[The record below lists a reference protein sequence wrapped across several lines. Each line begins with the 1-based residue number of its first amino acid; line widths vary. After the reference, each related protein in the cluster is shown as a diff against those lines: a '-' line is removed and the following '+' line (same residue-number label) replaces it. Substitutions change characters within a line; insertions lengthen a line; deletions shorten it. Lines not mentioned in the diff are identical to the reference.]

1 MTMITSN
8 DRLGLRLTLVL
19 CCWAASADAQA
30 PAVAGEGGD
39 AGVPIVSIGD
49 QDVDASTIRELRAQ
63 TRQIRQFMVGL
74 LDVAVDPQTLFVV
87 NLSDPKANPDLEL
100 LLRELEQD
108 AKQGGRPSGRKRLRQ
123 TPGSEGAWA
132 KAHRELVEARAAFL
146 SLPLSEREAILAM
159 HEARRQ
165 EAEAHASSSAAN
177 AEMLA
182 QLEGQIADLQAFLA
196 GDLDPSIDPRPLLEI
211 APDEL
216 ADLATD
222 PERRRRFLDPGS
234 KSPSPAAAVD
244 DVDGQLN
251 AAKQRRDMLWLQFLE
266 LDDDERGRLL
276 SRHAQRSAEPS
287 DAIAIQ
293 ISGAEHAARDAA
305 LEREVALVDSQEAKT
320 ESLRLIAGRRAQLLS
335 VKEAQ
340 ARFKAELASSRAEV
354 ETTTESALAW
364 NRRVREL
371 KSTMPSGEA
380 RANQADNLYRGLAK
394 DLGEARHDLSLAL
407 DAVRSEPHGIPLPPD
422 ADADQLPGDIDD
434 SATRELRAALDSSAI
449 ELQALEAQ
457 LRWDH
462 AKALRD
468 AIVMMNQARLRLF
481 EMLSKPRRD
490 SLKGFGPDGI
500 AQVKRELDQIILE
513 VRFQLLAVPREAYR
527 RYQQLRSSPG
537 PVFLGLFQ
545 LLLLVLAFRW
555 WRKRADDT
563 LEQSRRSWLQKRPQT
578 HLSRGVSTFVWYVR
592 RIRKPLEW
600 LAFFALLMMLVEK
613 GGRLPEAKYVEITI
627 VWLLAGA
634 FVVELIDAMASRQ
647 GFSSESSA
655 KLRFRS
661 LRLVG
666 VSVVA
671 IGLILSLTVATVGK
685 GAIYAW
691 VISTFGFLAIS
702 VFLVL
707 VYWWKDTIF
716 ERAKGRETSRVLRWV
731 VRHDHGLLTY
741 PAAAIGGV
749 YLLIEGIAGFV
760 VRRMSDLTPLR
771 RVFAYLFRR
780 GVEKNKTATPAE
792 YGTEPIPAEVYDALA
807 PRPQAPPELL
817 TSYMSESVHAMRAL
831 VRSERHAIVAVV
843 GERGL
848 GKTTFLNRVTNDLD
862 PGSLCAVQCQPG
874 GFAALL
880 VEFAHALGLPETA
893 TEEEITGSLRERAPS
908 VIRVDDAQRLV
919 RPLIGGLEAID
930 QLVQLTRRVSPQT
943 SWLIAIGMPAWQY
956 LRRARGDRAAFDQ
969 VIKLQPWEE
978 NQIASLIEQRSA
990 AAGVVPSF
998 ERLVVPRQVRTSPVS
1013 DEERTKR
1020 DFYRILWDYADGNP
1034 EVSLHF
1040 WRESLYRR
1048 PDDET
1053 VYVRLFSGPS
1063 ASQLDDLPA
1072 TFYFVL
1078 RTVVQLELAVE
1089 EDVVACTDLTSAEVA
1104 DALRAARVHGYI
1116 KGSGHLFEIDLHWY
1130 RAIVS
1135 ILRRKHLLLL

>member
-1 MTMITSN
+1 MTNSS
-8 DRLGLRLTLVL
+8 DRLWLMLTLVG
-19 CCWAASADAQA
+19 CCWASSADAQA
-30 PAVAGEGGD
+30 PAAKGVGGD
-39 AGVPIVSIGD
+39 AGVPTVSLEV
-49 QDVDASTIRELRAQ
+49 QDAKAPSIRELRDQ
-63 TRQIRQFMVGL
+63 TKQIRQLMVGR
-74 LDVAVDPQTLFVV
+74 LDIAVDPQTLFMVD
-87 NLSDPKANPDLEL
+87 LGAPKANPDLEL

-108 AKQGGRPSGRKRLRQ
+108 TKQAARPSGRKRAPR
-123 TPGSEGAWA
+123 TPGSEDALG
-132 KAHRELVEARAAFL
+132 KVRRELVEAQAAFL
-146 SLPLSEREAILAM
+146 SLPLSERAAVLAR
-159 HEARRQ
+159 HEARRR
-165 EAEAHASSSAAN
+165 EAEAQAISAEGK

-182 QLEGQIADLQAFLA
+182 RLEGQIGELKAFLA

-211 APDEL
+211 DPDEL
-216 ADLATD
+216 ADLAAD
-222 PERRRRFLDPGS
+222 PERRRRFLDPDS
-234 KSPSPAAAVD
+234 RRPIPAAAED

-266 LDDDERGRLL
+266 LDDAERERLL
-276 SRHAQRSAEPS
+276 SKHAQRSGEPS
-287 DAIAIQ
+287 KALAEQ
-293 ISGAEHAARDAA
+293 ISVAEQAAKDAA
-305 LEREVALVDSQEAKT
+305 LEREVALVDSQEATT
-320 ESLRLIAGRRAQLLS
+320 ESLRVVADRRAHLLS

-340 ARFKAELASSRAEV
+340 ARFKAELASSRAKI

-371 KSTMPSGEA
+371 QSAMPSGKA
-380 RANQADNLYRGLAK
+380 RANQADDLYQGLTR
-394 DLGEARHDLSLAL
+394 DLGDARHDLRVAL
-407 DAVRSEPHGIPLPPD
+407 DAVTSDPSGVPPLPN
-422 ADADQLPGDIDD
+422 ADADQLPADIDGG
-434 SATRELRAALDSSAI
+434 ATRELRTSLRGSAI
-449 ELQALEAQ
+449 ALQALEAE
-457 LRWDH
+457 LRWDR
-462 AKALRD
+462 AKSLRD
-468 AIVMMNQARLRLF
+468 AIVIMNHARLRLF
-481 EMLSKPRRD
+481 EMLSESRRD
-490 SLKGFGPDGI
+490 SLEGFGPDGV

-513 VRFQLLAVPREAYR
+513 VRFHLLVVPREAAR
-527 RYQQLRSSPG
+527 RYRQLQSSPR
-537 PVFLGLFQ
+537 PVVFGLFQ
-545 LLLLVLAFRW
+545 LLLLVLVFRW

-578 HLSRGVSTFVWYVR
+578 HLTRGVSTFVWYVR

-600 LAFFALLMMLVEK
+600 LAFFAVLTMLVAK
-613 GGRLPEAKYVEITI
+613 GGRLPETKYVEITI

-634 FVVELIDAMASRQ
+634 FVVELIDATASRQ

-671 IGLILSLTVATVGK
+671 VGLILSLTVATVGK

-691 VISTFGFLAIS
+691 VISTFGFLAIP

-716 ERAKGRETSRVLRWV
+716 ERAKGRETSRVLQWV

-749 YLLIEGIAGFV
+749 YLLIEGVAGFV
-760 VRRMSDLTPLR
+760 VRRVSDLAPLR

-780 GVEKNKTATPAE
+780 GVEKSKTATPAE
-792 YGTEPIPAEVYDALA
+792 YGTEPIPTEVYEALA
-807 PRPQAPPELL
+807 PHPQTPPELL

-848 GKTTFLNRVTNDLD
+848 GKTTFLNRVTNDLE
-862 PGSLCAVQCQPG
+862 PGSLYAVQCKPG

-880 VEFAHALGLPETA
+880 VEFARALGLPETA
-893 TEEEITGSLRERAPS
+893 TEEEITGTLRERAPN
-908 VIRVDDAQRLV
+908 VIQVDDAQRLV

-930 QLVQLTRRVSPQT
+930 QLIELTRRVSPQT

-969 VIKLQPWEE
+969 VIKLQAWEE

-1020 DFYRILWDYADGNP
+1020 DFYRILWDYSDGNP
-1034 EVSLHF
+1034 EVALHF

-1053 VYVRLFSGPS
+1053 VHVRLFSGPS
-1063 ASQLDDLPA
+1063 AGQLDDLPA

-1089 EDVVACTDLTSAEVA
+1089 EDVVTCTDLSAAEVA

-1116 KGSGHLFEIDLHWY
+1116 EGHGHLFEIDLQWY
-1130 RAIVS
+1130 RAIIS

>member
-1 MTMITSN
+1 MTKSS
-8 DRLGLRLTLVL
+8 DRLWLRMTLVA
-19 CCWAASADAQA
+19 CCWAASAGAQDAKA
-30 PAVAGEGGD
+30 P
-39 AGVPIVSIGD
+39 
-49 QDVDASTIRELRAQ
+49 TIQELRAQ
-63 TRQIRQFMVGL
+63 TKQIRQLMVGR
-74 LDVAVDPQTLFVV
+74 LDVAVDPQTLFMVD
-87 NLSDPKANPDLEL
+87 LGAPKANPDLEL

-108 AKQGGRPSGRKRLRQ
+108 AKQGARPSGRKRALRAQ
-123 TPGSEGAWA
+123 GSEDALG
-132 KAHRELVEARAAFL
+132 KAHRELVEAQAAFL
-146 SLPLSEREAILAM
+146 SLPLSEREAILAR
-159 HEARRQ
+159 HEARRR
-165 EAEAHASSSAAN
+165 EAEAQASSAQAK
-177 AEMLA
+177 AEMLTR
-182 QLEGQIADLQAFLA
+182 LEGQIGELKAFLA

-211 APDEL
+211 DPDEL
-216 ADLATD
+216 ADLAAD

-234 KSPSPAAAVD
+234 RSPIPAAAED

-251 AAKQRRDMLWLQFLE
+251 AAKQQRDLLWLQFLE
-266 LDDDERGRLL
+266 LDDDDRARLL
-276 SRHAQRSAEPS
+276 SKHAQPSAEPS
-287 DAIAIQ
+287 EAIAIQ
-293 ISGAEHAARDAA
+293 ISGAEQAAKEAA
-305 LEREVALVDSQEAKT
+305 LEREVAIVDSQEAKT
-320 ESLRLIAGRRAQLLS
+320 ESLRLIADRRAQLLS

-340 ARFKAELASSRAEV
+340 ARFKAELANSRVKV

-371 KSTMPSGEA
+371 QSGMPTGEV
-380 RANQADNLYRGLAK
+380 RATEADNLYRGLTK
-394 DLGEARHDLSLAL
+394 DLGEARLDLRVAL
-407 DAVRSEPHGIPLPPD
+407 DAVTSEPSGVALPLN
-422 ADADQLPGDIDD
+422 ADADPFPADIDD
-434 SATRELRAALDSSAI
+434 GSTRDLRTALNQSAL
-449 ELQALEAQ
+449 ELQALEGQ
-457 LRWDH
+457 LRWDR
-462 AKALRD
+462 ARALRD
-468 AIVMMNQARLRLF
+468 AIVIMNRARLRLF
-481 EMLSKPRRD
+481 EMLSEARRD
-490 SLKGFGPDGI
+490 SLEGFGPDGV

-513 VRFQLLAVPREAYR
+513 VRFHLLAVPREAARQYR
-527 RYQQLRSSPG
+527 QLQSAPG
-537 PVFLGLFQ
+537 PVIFSVFQ
-545 LLLLVLAFRW
+545 LVLLVLFFRW
-555 WRKRADDT
+555 WRRRADDT
-563 LEQSRRSWLQKRPQT
+563 LEQSRRAWLQKRPQT
-578 HLSRGVSTFVWYVR
+578 QLTRGISTFVWYVR

-600 LAFFALLMMLVEK
+600 LAFFAVLSVLVAK
-613 GGRLPEAKYVEITI
+613 AARLPETKYFQI
-627 VWLLAGA
+627 VVGWLLAGA
-634 FVVELIDAMASRQ
+634 FVVELIDATASRQ

-671 IGLILSLTVATVGK
+671 VGLVLSLTVATVGK

-691 VISTFGFLAIS
+691 VISTFGFLAIP

-707 VYWWKDTIF
+707 IVWWKDTIF
-716 ERAKGRETSRVLRWV
+716 ERAKPREASRLLQWV

-749 YLLIEGIAGFV
+749 YLLIEGVAGFIV
-760 VRRMSDLTPLR
+760 HRVSDLAPLR
-771 RVFAYLFRR
+771 RVFSYLFRR

-792 YGTEPIPAEVYDALA
+792 YGTEPIPAEVYEALA
-807 PRPQAPPELL
+807 PHPQTPPELL

-848 GKTTFLNRVTNDLD
+848 GKTTFLNRVTNDLE
-862 PGSLCAVQCQPG
+862 PSSLCAVQCQPG

-880 VEFAHALGLPETA
+880 VEFARALGLPETA
-893 TEEEITGSLRERAPS
+893 SEEEVIASLRERAPS

-969 VIKLQPWEE
+969 VIKLQAWEE
-978 NQIASLIEQRSA
+978 NQIASLIEQRTA

-1020 DFYRILWDYADGNP
+1020 DFFRILWDYSDGNP
-1034 EVSLHF
+1034 EVALHF

-1053 VYVRLFSGPS
+1053 VHVRLFSGPS
-1063 ASQLDDLPA
+1063 AGQLDDLPA
-1072 TFYFVL
+1072 TFYFVM

-1089 EDVVACTDLTSAEVA
+1089 EDVVTCTDLNSAEVA

-1116 KGSGHLFEIDLHWY
+1116 KGNGHLFEIDLQWY
-1130 RAIVS
+1130 RAIIS

>member
-1 MTMITSN
+1 MTTSS
-8 DRLGLRLTLVL
+8 DRLWLRMTLVV
-19 CCWAASADAQA
+19 CCWAGTASAQA
-30 PAVAGEGGD
+30 PAVTEAVGD
-39 AGVPIVSIGD
+39 TSVPAAAP
-49 QDVDASTIRELRAQ
+49 ASEDSEVPTISELREQ
-63 TRQIRQFMVGL
+63 TQQIRQLMARR
-74 LDVAVDPQTLFVV
+74 LDVAVDPQTLFMVD
-87 NLSDPKANPDLEL
+87 LGAPKANPDLEL
-100 LLRELEQD
+100 LLRELEQV
-108 AKQGGRPSGRKRLRQ
+108 ARQGARPSGRKRALR
-123 TPGSEGAWA
+123 TLRSEDALA
-132 KAHRELVEARAAFL
+132 KAHRELVEAQAAFL
-146 SLPLSEREAILAM
+146 SLPRAEREAIFSR
-159 HEARRQ
+159 HEARRR
-165 EAEAHASSSAAN
+165 EAEAQASSAQAK

-182 QLEGQIADLQAFLA
+182 QLEAQIAQLEAFLA

-211 APDEL
+211 DPVEL
-216 ADLATD
+216 ADLAAD
-222 PERRRRFLDPGS
+222 PERRRRFLDPSSRG
-234 KSPSPAAAVD
+234 PIFAAAKD
-244 DVDGQLN
+244 DVDALLG
-251 AAKQRRDMLWLQFLE
+251 AAAQERDMLWLQFLE

-276 SRHAQRSAEPS
+276 AKHAQRSVEPS
-287 DAIAIQ
+287 EALAAQ
-293 ISGAEHAARDAA
+293 ISGAEQAAKDAA
-305 LEREVALVDSQEAKT
+305 LERDVAVADSQQAKT
-320 ESLRLIAGRRAQLLS
+320 ESRRLIADRRAQLLT

-340 ARFKAELASSRAEV
+340 ARFEAELANSRVRV
-354 ETTTESALAW
+354 EATTESALAW

-371 KSTMPSGEA
+371 QSTMRSGEA
-380 RANQADNLYRGLAK
+380 RANQADDLYRGLTK
-394 DLGEARHDLSLAL
+394 DLGDARRELSVAL
-407 DAVRSEPHGIPLPPD
+407 DAVRSEPSGVPLPSN
-422 ADADQLPGDIDD
+422 ADADQLPADIDD
-434 SATRELRAALDSSAI
+434 SAASELRTSLSSSAI

-457 LRWDH
+457 LRWDR

-468 AIVMMNQARLRLF
+468 AIVIMNQTRLRLF
-481 EMLSKPRRD
+481 EMLSETRRD
-490 SLKGFGPDGI
+490 SLEGFGPDGV
-500 AQVKRELDQIILE
+500 AEVKRELDQIILE
-513 VRFQLLAVPREAYR
+513 VRFHLLAVPREAARQYR
-527 RYQQLRSSPG
+527 QLRSAPG
-537 PVFLGLFQ
+537 PVFFSMFQ
-545 LLLLVLAFRW
+545 LLLLVLVFRW

-563 LEQSRRSWLQKRPQT
+563 LEQSRRAWLQKRPQT
-578 HLSRGVSTFVWYVR
+578 PLTRGVSTVVWYVR

-600 LAFFALLMMLVEK
+600 MAFFWVLSILIAK
-613 GGRLPEAKYVEITI
+613 AGRLPETKYVQIVI

-634 FVVELIDAMASRQ
+634 FVVELIDATASRQ

-671 IGLILSLTVATVGK
+671 VGLILSLTVATVGK

-691 VISTFGFLAIS
+691 VVSTFGFLAIP

-707 VYWWKDTIF
+707 VIWWKDTIF
-716 ERAKGRETSRVLRWV
+716 ERAKGRETSRVLQWV

-749 YLLIEGIAGFV
+749 YLLIEGVAGFI
-760 VRRMSDLTPLR
+760 VRRVSDLAPLR

-780 GVEKNKTATPAE
+780 GVEKSKTATPTE
-792 YGTEPIPAEVYDALA
+792 YGTEPIPPELYDALA
-807 PRPQAPPELL
+807 PHPQTAPELL

-831 VRSERHAIVAVV
+831 VRSDRDAIVAVV
-843 GERGL
+843 GESGL
-848 GKTTFLNRVTNDLD
+848 GKTTFLNRVTSDLE
-862 PGSLCAVQCQPG
+862 PGSVCAVQCQPG

-880 VEFAHALGLPETA
+880 VEFARALGLPETA
-893 TEEEITGSLRERAPS
+893 PEEEVIATLRKRAPD

-930 QLVQLTRRVSPQT
+930 QLTELTRRVSPQT

-978 NQIASLIEQRSA
+978 NQIASLIEQRCA

-1013 DEERTKR
+1013 DEERTKQ
-1020 DFYRILWDYADGNP
+1020 DFYRILWDYSGGNP
-1034 EVSLHF
+1034 EVALHF

-1053 VYVRLFSGPS
+1053 VHVRLFSGPS

-1089 EDVVACTDLTSAEVA
+1089 EDVVTCTDLSSAEVA

-1116 KGSGHLFEIDLHWY
+1116 KGDGHLFEIDLQWY
-1130 RAIVS
+1130 RAIIS